1 MKLAIIELH
10 GHLECLNSFCKIFE
24 HSSFQIDIYTI
35 PRIYNELQHYSYSRQ
50 FRWNVKP
57 QNMSIKKFLT
67 VSKTALNNYDILF
80 FTTMEIET
88 GYSPYT
94 GIGQKPATVLRVH
107 NINSWFNRL
116 HNIRLYFTPHDL
128 FKDFSYLI
136 RVFFG
141 KADWLHKAQIL
152 RSISFFTFP
161 TNQMTQFAATNQ
173 LVKSEKLIAP
183 IPVSVFDPEYYKP
196 PEKERITFTIPGKVD
211 KRRRDYYLIL
221 RVLENVLKKSNKSI
235 KLIFLGKATSNYA
248 KDVIKQFK
256 KLSVDYS
263 TFKFQYFT
271 ARVPQAQFDDII
283 KKTDLF
289 LSPINIQ
296 TKYKLYREIYGQ
308 TKLSGIESD
317 IIRYGKPAILPKAY
331 QVDED
336 IQGLIDFYSNEE
348 ELSAILK
355 EYIHTD
361 LLSRK
366 ISMAKNILENYS
378 PEKLLPNIERIFLNL
393 INQ

>member
-1 MKLAIIELH
+1 MKIAIIELH
-10 GHLECLNSFCKIFE
+10 GHLECLNSLCKIFE
-24 HSSFQIDIYTI
+24 HSSFRIDIYTTSG
-35 PRIYNELQHYSYSRQ
+35 IYSELRHYSYSRQ

-57 QNMSIKKFLT
+57 QKMSVKKFLT
-67 VSKTALNNYDILF
+67 LSKTALNNYDILF

-94 GIGQKPATVLRVH
+94 DIGQKPATILRIH
-107 NINSWFNRL
+107 NINSWFNRI
-116 HNIRLYFTPHDL
+116 HNIRLYITTHDL

-141 KADWLHKAQIL
+141 KADWFHKARIL

-161 TNQMTQFAATNQ
+161 TNQMTQFAKTNH
-173 LVKSEKLIAP
+173 LVNSGKLIAP
-183 IPVSVFDPEYYKP
+183 IPVSVFDPEYHKP
-196 PEKERITFTIPGKVD
+196 LEKEHITFTIPGKVD

-221 RVLENVLKKSNKSI
+221 RVLKNILKKSNKGI
-235 KLIFLGKATSNYA
+235 KLIFLGKATNNYA

-263 TFKFQYFT
+263 TFEFQYFT
-271 ARVPQAQFDDII
+271 ARVPQTQFEDII

-289 LSPINIQ
+289 ISPINIQ

-317 IIRYGKPAILPKAY
+317 IIRYGKPAILPRDY

-336 IQGLIDFYSNEE
+336 IQDLIDFYSNEE

-366 ISMAKNILENYS
+366 TSMAKIILENYS
-378 PEKLLPNIERIFLNL
+378 PEKLLPEIEKIFLSL
-393 INQ
+393 VNQ